1 MKPSEYDF
9 LKIDKKWSQLLP
21 NHFYVSVDEQEIDVN
36 ENTLEC
42 MSNFLCCRDG
52 RVLSVKYTSEKRAT
66 EDTKDSFLNIFVSSN
81 VFN

>member
-1 MKPSEYDF
+1 MRFLERKFRHKPGGLPVDKF
-9 LKIDKKWSQLLP
+9 LVQLE
-21 NHFYVSVDEQEIDVN
+21 EQEIDVN
-36 ENTLEC
+36 ENTLEY

-66 EDTKDSFLNIFVSSN
+66 EDTKDSFLNMFVSSN

>member
-1 MKPSEYDF
+1 MRFLERKFRHKPEGLPVDKF
-9 LKIDKKWSQLLP
+9 LAQLE
-21 NHFYVSVDEQEIDVN
+21 EQEIDVN

-52 RVLSVKYTSEKRAT
+52 RVLSVKYTSEKRPT